1 MSIFVKQI
9 LLSVL
14 FVVASQAF
22 AAPALIPSAPKIAAK
37 GYILMDANS
46 GKVIIEQNADER
58 LEPASLTK
66 MMTTY
71 VADYELAQGNISMD
85 DVTTVSK
92 KAWAKNYPGSSLM
105 FLEVGKKVKVE
116 DLLRGV
122 IISSGN
128 DASVALAEHVA
139 GSTSA
144 FADIMNQHAKLLG
157 MDGSHFMNP
166 HGLPE
171 PDHYSTA
178 RDMATLAQAII
189 TDFPEQY
196 EIYSEKYFT
205 YNNIKQTNRNSL
217 LWRDPSVDG
226 LKTGHTDSA
235 GFCLVSSAKKDN
247 MRLIAVVMGAKTAEA
262 RLRESQKLL
271 SFGFRYYQT
280 AGLYEQGEVLDQ
292 ATIYGGATE
301 VLNIIAPKAIHV
313 TVPRSQVK
321 DLKAELVLDKYI
333 EAPIEKGQALGK
345 LLITLN
351 GETQLEQAVV
361 AERAVEKGSF
371 IGRLWDKLKLFVMR
385 LLEV

>member
-1 MSIFVKQI
+1 MSLFVKQ
-9 LLSVL
+9 LLLTIVFSM
-14 FVVASQAF
+14 VAQAF

-37 GYILMDANS
+37 GYILVDADS
-46 GKVIIEQNADER
+46 GRVIIEQNADER

-66 MMTTY
+66 MMTSY
-71 VADYELAQGNISMD
+71 VADYELAQGNIAMD
-85 DVTTVSK
+85 DITTVSK

-105 FLEVGKKVKVE
+105 FLEVGKKVNVE

-157 MDGSHFMNP
+157 MSGSHFVNP
-166 HGLPE
+166 HGLPS

-178 RDMATLAQAII
+178 RDMAILARAAIK
-189 TDFPEQY
+189 DFPEQY
-196 EIYSEKYFT
+196 KIYSEKYFT

-235 GFCLVSSAKKDN
+235 GYCLVSSAKKDN
-247 MRLIAVVMGAKTAEA
+247 MRLIAVVMGANTMES

-280 AGLYEQGEVLDQ
+280 VNLYELGEVLDQ

-301 VLNIIAPKAIHV
+301 VLNIVAPQAVYV
-313 TVPRSQVK
+313 TVPRSQVE

-333 EAPIEKGQALGK
+333 ESPINKGQTLGK
-345 LLITLN
+345 LIITL
-351 GETQLEQAVV
+351 GDDTQLEQDVV
-361 AERAVEKGSF
+361 AERDVEKGGF